1 MEITQEALKEFLW
14 YDKETGDFYW
24 RKVCTPKMKSWDKA
38 GTINSRGYVRIKIFQ
53 KIHQAHR
60 LAWLYVYGNLPK
72 QLDHINCNKND
83 NRIENLR
90 PATHSTNGMNRG
102 VQANNKL
109 GFKGVIF
116 HKRDKKFIANIRV
129 LGKQKC
135 LGYFNTAEEAHSAY
149 IKASGELH
157 GQFSRI

>member
-14 YDKETGDFYW
+14 YEKETGDFYW

-38 GTINSRGYVRIKIFQ
+38 GTINSRGYVRI
-53 KIHQAHR
+53 
-60 LAWLYVYGNLPK
+60 
-72 QLDHINCNKND
+72 
-83 NRIENLR
+83 
-90 PATHSTNGMNRG
+90 HSTNGMNRG

-116 HKRDKKFIANIRV
+116 HKRDKKFIASIRV

-135 LGYFNTAEEAHSAY
+135 LGYFSTAEEAHSAY